1 VGLAQVNISKEHMEN
16 LNGVPNISLLKDSS
30 GLGYLS
36 FRKKLA
42 PTFYKVWIDMAL
54 CLLMMALPALF
65 FKEAAGNSLIVI
77 TLIPLCALWS
87 AYWIHAYGCFFHEGA
102 HFNLH
107 KNKLT
112 NDMISNL
119 LLTPFF
125 GMLVK
130 SYRVSHWEHHKH
142 LGTGKDTE
150 ISYLSALSI
159 TNLLQVFLGIYH
171 LKTIIRYIQNFKSV
185 GSQAHR
191 NSKSTIFLFTL
202 IFAVIVQVA
211 IASLMFIYISP
222 AAGLSWAIAYFILY
236 PMLAKIRQTLEH
248 RSLDVKIIESSTE
261 HGAVHRIFGTDS
273 FSNYFGAAGFNRH
286 LIHHYDPSIS
296 YTNFDELEFFL
307 KDTSVA
313 EELFSNRTT
322 YTKTFLNMLER

>member
-1 VGLAQVNISKEHMEN
+1 V
-16 LNGVPNISLLKDSS
+16 
-30 GLGYLS
+30 
-36 FRKKLA
+36 
-42 PTFYKVWIDMAL
+42 
-54 CLLMMALPALF
+54 
-65 FKEAAGNSLIVI
+65 
-77 TLIPLCALWS
+77 
-87 AYWIHAYGCFFHEGA
+87 
-102 HFNLH
+102 
-107 KNKLT
+107 
-112 NDMISNL
+112 
-119 LLTPFF
+119 
-125 GMLVK
+125 
-130 SYRVSHWEHHKH
+130 
-142 LGTGKDTE
+142 
-150 ISYLSALSI
+150 
-159 TNLLQVFLGIYH
+159 GIYH

-191 NSKSTIFLFTL
+191 NSKSTIFFITL

-286 LIHHYDPSIS
+286 LLHHYDPSIS